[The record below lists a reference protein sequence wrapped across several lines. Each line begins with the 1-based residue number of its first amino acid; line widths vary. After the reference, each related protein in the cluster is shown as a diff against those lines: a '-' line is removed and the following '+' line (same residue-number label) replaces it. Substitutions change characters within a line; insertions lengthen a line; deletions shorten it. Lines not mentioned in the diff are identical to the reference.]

1 MYRASSK
8 IKVGLIEY
16 IASLCLFYQLGL
28 LTELLF
34 NMFVTH
40 YYNFVDYND
49 LIMNMSSNN
58 QNNSPGQNNNPGQNN
73 SGNFPNPYPWLN
85 HPETILAEWN
95 LPVDNNNMDL
105 ARLVRYISG
114 NLIAYSMRQPRTR
127 LASAAMTNGFNV
139 ILDVISNEQR
149 ANYWIDQ
156 YNHWI
161 IHGRL
166 RGGQSGYGPFERGT
180 NPFEP
185 PSENNNGG
193 AGYSGVNNFA
203 NSNNP
208 LDLIRDFLSPVDHSI
223 PLPTLVNVH
232 TLIHLCL
239 FFMVLA
245 LLLLTL
251 FFYINLII
259 ISNKDYLLNNVKNR
273 YILWYVKYVIF
284 KSRIDIYLIGLLNI
298 CSLIGFAYVLHYLI
312 THPII
317 L

>member
-1 MYRASSK
+1 
-8 IKVGLIEY
+8 
-16 IASLCLFYQLGL
+16 
-28 LTELLF
+28 
-34 NMFVTH
+34 
-40 YYNFVDYND
+40 
-49 LIMNMSSNN
+49 
-58 QNNSPGQNNNPGQNN
+58 
-73 SGNFPNPYPWLN
+73 
-85 HPETILAEWN
+85 
-95 LPVDNNNMDL
+95 MDL

-114 NLIAYSMRQPRTR
+114 NIIAYSMRQPRTR
-127 LASAAMTNGFNV
+127 LFSATMTNGFNV
-139 ILDVISNEQR
+139 ILDAIYNEQR

-156 YNHWI
+156 YNHWR

-185 PSENNNGG
+185 PSGNNNDNGG
-193 AGYSGVNNFA
+193 AGCSGVNNFTD
-203 NSNNP
+203 SNNP
-208 LDLIRDFLSPVDHSI
+208 LDLIRYFLSPVDHSI
-223 PLPTLVNVH
+223 PLSTLVNVH
-232 TLIHLCL
+232 ALIHLCL

-245 LLLLTL
+245 LLFLTL

-259 ISNKDYLLNNVKNR
+259 ISNKDYLLKNVKNK